1 MIEAEA
7 EFDVS
12 EFLASQKVLMKDN
25 LQKMLLIMED
35 LWERRLWKQLTDIL
49 MDFFGNPETEE
60 FRMNMFKFFV
70 GSFSQN
76 INKLKLVMLGLSAS
90 GQCKSNTEALEFL
103 STLLEKVNTSVAKDA
118 YVYAS
123 IEIARLKMLC
133 GDLDSSFELLNNS
146 SKILDELDS
155 VDPIIYA
162 LFYRVNADYY
172 KSKADYGLFYR
183 NSLLF
188 LACNDLSSLNIHE
201 QQQRAYDL
209 CIAALLGD
217 TIYNFG
223 ELLLHP
229 ILDTLSCTEHEWLR
243 QLLFAFNSGNI
254 LKFESLMGHF
264 LKEPLLQSFI
274 PFLRQKICLTALIEA
289 VFRRSPHDRIL
300 KFSTIAN
307 ETHLPEHE
315 IEHLVMKALSLDLIR
330 GSIDQVDEIVR
341 ITWVHPRVLDR
352 CQIDIMKKRLE
363 DWHKSTHQLETFVTN
378 VGCDIIENEVLVR

>member
-1 MIEAEA
+1 MEIETGI
-7 EFDVS
+7 DVTA
-12 EFLASQKVLMKDN
+12 FLASQKVLMTDD
-25 LQKMLLIMED
+25 LQKMVLTMED
-35 LWERRLWKQLTDIL
+35 LWERRLWKQLTDTLI
-49 MDFFGNPETEE
+49 DFFENSKSSS
-60 FRMNMFKFFV
+60 FRMNIFKFFV
-70 GSFSQN
+70 GSFSEN

-90 GQCKSNTEALEFL
+90 EQCESNIEALEFL
-103 STLLEKVNTSVAKDA
+103 SSLSEKVNTPTTKDA

-123 IEIARLKMLC
+123 IETARVKMLC
-133 GDLDSSFELLNNS
+133 GDLESSFELLNKS

-162 LFYRVNADYY
+162 SFYRVNADYY

-183 NSLLF
+183 NSLLY
-188 LACNDLSSLNIHE
+188 LACIELSSLSIRE

-209 CIAALLGD
+209 SIAALLGD

-229 ILDTLSCTEHEWLR
+229 ILDTLSGTEHEWLR
-243 QLLFAFNSGNI
+243 QLLFVFNSGNI

-264 LKEPLLQSFI
+264 LKQPLLQSSI
-274 PFLRQKICLTALIEA
+274 AFLRQKICLTTLIEA

-315 IEHLVMKALSLDLIR
+315 IEYLVMKALSLDLIR

-352 CQIDIMKKRLE
+352 NQIDVMKKRLE
-363 DWHKSTHQLETFVTN
+363 DWHKSTHQLETFITN